1 MIKSWLKYLE
11 ELTSNM
17 SDKDKLLLNNY
28 IHDYLNESIDIE
40 QLSILT
46 ETLDYKVRNYFQYS
60 KDERIR
66 KLLRD

>member
-1 MIKSWLKYLE
+1 MIKKWLKYLE
-11 ELTSNM
+11 DLTSNM
-17 SDKDKLLLNNY
+17 SDEDKLLLDNY

-46 ETLDYKVRNYFQYS
+46 ENLDYKVRNYFQYS